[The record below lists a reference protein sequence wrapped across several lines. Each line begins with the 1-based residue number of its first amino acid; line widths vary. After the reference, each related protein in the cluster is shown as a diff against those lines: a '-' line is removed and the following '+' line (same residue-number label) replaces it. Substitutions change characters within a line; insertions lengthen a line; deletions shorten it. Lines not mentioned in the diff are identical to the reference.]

1 MIPLYALLVVANL
14 PAGPDGTSGGPD
26 ALRNPQAVQEVRSGK
41 RTEAN
46 AAWWGFDPEDAT
58 EALQD
63 AIRSGAKRV
72 VVPNVGRDWIVRP
85 VQLAGRQELVLE
97 PGVVIAAK
105 RGEYRGGGDT
115 VFSAASVDDLV
126 IRGAGATI
134 RMNKEDY
141 IGGGVLKNMGWNRW
155 FGQYDKAE
163 WRSGLVIRGGHNVRV
178 EGLTIRDTGGD
189 GIMIAGAGGQ
199 PWATDV
205 HLKDITFDNNYRQGI
220 SVISV
225 DGLVVEGCLF
235 KNTWGTPPSSGVDIE
250 PDTKDE
256 TIKRLVF
263 RDCRFEDNYGDGIE
277 VFLGNLKTKTGD
289 VSILFDRCRV
299 SSRWGSGIR
308 VTRIHD
314 DGPGGLVEFRDC
326 LVENTQGYG
335 IKVQDK
341 SAGGARVRFVRC
353 TVRNASQ
360 NRGYQGAWTP
370 VWLNRPHPDLVR
382 KLGGIEFVD
391 CAIEDNHSR
400 PALLADGEGGSA
412 LTDVKGKLRISSP
425 AGARVQWQ
433 GEAGSVAIEV
443 TEVKASKTSGVAG
456 PR

>member
-1 MIPLYALLVVANL
+1 MIPLPALLVVACL
-14 PAGPDGTSGGPD
+14 AAGDDDTSAGPGS
-26 ALRNPQAVQEVRSGK
+26 LRNPEAVREVLSGK

-46 AAWWGFDPEDAT
+46 AAWWGFDPEDAIQ
-58 EALQD
+58 ALQD

-72 VVPNVGRDWIVRP
+72 VVPNVGRDWVVRP
-85 VQLAGRQELVLE
+85 IQLSGKQELVLE

-115 VFSAASVDDLV
+115 VFSATGVDDLT

-141 IGGGVLKNMGWNRW
+141 IVGGVLKNMGWNRW

-163 WRSGLVIRGGHNVRV
+163 WRSGLVIRGGHNVRI

-205 HLKDITFDNNYRQGI
+205 HLQNITFDNNYRQGI

-250 PDTKDE
+250 PDTPDE
-256 TIKRLVF
+256 TIKRVIF
-263 RDCRFEDNYGDGIE
+263 RHCRLEDNYGDGIE
-277 VFLGNLKTKTGD
+277 VFLANLKTKSGD
-289 VSILFDRCRV
+289 VSILFENCRV

-308 VTRIHD
+308 VTRVHD

-326 LVENTQGYG
+326 VVENTQGYG

-341 SAGGARVRFVRC
+341 SAGRARVRFIRC

-360 NRGYQGAWTP
+360 NRNFQGAWTP
-370 VWLNRPHPDLVR
+370 VWLNRPHPDLVK
-382 KLGGIEFVD
+382 KLGGIEFID
-391 CAIEDNHSR
+391 SSIEDNHPR

-412 LTDVKGKLRISSP
+412 LTDVSGNLRVSGPS
-425 AGARVQWQ
+425 GAKVELQ
-433 GEAGSVAIEV
+433 GESGSVALEV
-443 TEVKASKTSGVAG
+443 SEAKAPKASDGAA